1 MHQIV
6 TCPACGQEANYI
18 ITQGITITA
27 CTHCAQAHI
36 LETQAIIRIDSTK
49 LENQPPVQK
58 ELLMIALT
66 AKALYENWHR
76 IVPTSM

>member
-6 TCPACGQEANYI
+6 TCPSCGSEANYI
-18 ITQGITITA
+18 ITQGLTITA
-27 CTHCAQAHI
+27 CTTCSQAHI
-36 LETQAIIRIDSTK
+36 LESNAIIRIDAIK
-49 LENQPPVQK
+49 LVGQPPVQK

-76 IVPTSM
+76 IIPESM